1 MKAIIVTIGDEI
13 LLGQILDTNSRYA
26 ASALARLGIET
37 VKMLSVSDKP
47 QEIRAA
53 ADAALQQADLV
64 IFTGGLGPT
73 KDDLTKKTLADY
85 FGTRLV
91 FNEEAYGWV
100 KEFDPIIPTGI

>member
-53 ADAALQQADLV
+53 ADAAL
-64 IFTGGLGPT
+64 
-73 KDDLTKKTLADY
+73 
-85 FGTRLV
+85 
-91 FNEEAYGWV
+91 
-100 KEFDPIIPTGI
+100 

>member
-91 FNEEAYGWV
+91 FNDCIPLSQRAY
-100 KEFDPIIPTGI
+100 ERI